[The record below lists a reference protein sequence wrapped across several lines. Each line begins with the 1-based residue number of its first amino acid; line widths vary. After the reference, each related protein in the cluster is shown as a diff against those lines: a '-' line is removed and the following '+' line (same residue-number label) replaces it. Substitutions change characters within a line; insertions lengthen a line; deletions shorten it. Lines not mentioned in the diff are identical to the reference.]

1 MMYNVKT
8 GKTYTID
15 DVSDFSIVNK
25 EGKEIRNIPVEH
37 DTRSLLNLVNKGLF
51 SDYDY
56 MPVTSKDIA
65 QGVAAGIEANSG
77 TYAIMKLIGTAAGAG
92 AGMPGLGF
100 MLSNLGVEIY
110 ETAKQVHMSGSPK
123 EFWND
128 FVGNVQTIAEDRDSA
143 FMSFLDGAGI
153 GSSYFAKGAHESLYK
168 DWDDTLQENGW
179 YGFGDFAGNIVRM
192 SATIAAFG
200 GSTAFKSAN
209 AIKLAGISSK
219 LDLTKAATQ
228 SIANVA
234 SWSRVSSGLITDF
247 TLVDGLEDMGARLGN
262 GKEVWESAGLAT
274 LNGLASG
281 AAGAFTL
288 KAIPAFARLAAPKLV
303 SAFENSGMINALGN
317 GAENALWYKMRNDL
331 ASVATGE
338 EYETDP
344 MTTAMMFGGGFLL
357 SGIAHKLSGRGL
369 QKEANDTFNP
379 LQIEYSNADKRNA
392 LRSYCEKGDLQ
403 IEYSNADRRN
413 ALRSYYEKGAFDNTA
428 KVLRKEEAVALA
440 SALAARDRIM
450 MTNHPSYKSFE
461 DATQKEYFNQK
472 NLHFWRDSIRDV
484 GSNYKQRLD
493 VNPEGWKMSSLMQR
507 STMKNTGEINMSKAA
522 GDVVRENYRLM
533 ESMGLNKQ
541 EISDLSAQ
549 AFELAG
555 GKNKQVGNFEIRQ
568 AFSKVLGGKI

>member
-219 LDLTKAATQ
+219 LGLTKAATQ

-369 QKEANDTFNP
+369 QKEANNTFNP
-379 LQIEYSNADKRNA
+379 IASDAANGKSQLQNQRDILMSIPEYNV
-392 LRSYCEKGDLQ
+392 
-403 IEYSNADRRN
+403 
-413 ALRSYYEKGAFDNTA
+413 FDNTA
-428 KVLRKEEAVALA
+428 KILRKEEAVALA

>member
-1 MMYNVKT
+1 MYNTKT
-8 GKTYTID
+8 GETYSID
-15 DVSDFSIVNK
+15 DVDEFSIVDS
-25 EGKEIRNIPVEH
+25 EGRERENIPVEH
-37 DTRSLLNLVNKGLF
+37 DTRSLLNLVSKGLF
-51 SDYDY
+51 SNYDY
-56 MPVTSKDIA
+56 MPVTNKDIA

-77 TYAIMKLIGTAAGAG
+77 TYAIMKLIGTTAGAG

-128 FVGNVQTIAEDRDSA
+128 FVGNVQTIAEDHDSA
-143 FMSFLDGAGI
+143 FMSFLGGAGI
-153 GSSYFAKGAHESLYK
+153 GPSYFARGAHESLYK

-200 GSTAFKSAN
+200 GSTAFKSAD

-219 LDLTKAATQ
+219 LGLTKAATQ
-228 SIANVA
+228 SIANTA
-234 SWSRVSSGLITDF
+234 SWSRVSSALITDF
-247 TLVDGLEDMGARLGN
+247 TFVDGLEDMGARLGN

-379 LQIEYSNADKRNA
+379 LQIEYSNADKRN
-392 LRSYCEKGDLQ
+392 E
-403 IEYSNADRRN
+403 
-413 ALRSYYEKGAFDNTA
+413 LRSYYEKGAFDNTA
-428 KVLRKEEAVALA
+428 KILRKEEAVALA

-507 STMKNTGEINMSKAA
+507 STLPNTGEINMSKAA